1 MEITDYTELVTNM
14 ETVNKLVNKTIECS
28 KDYTDSKKGDI
39 LYQMIYYIHK
49 TLQHI
54 ITLGQDE
61 RRIVVSYI
69 MKYIRGTFAI
79 DSGDWRIA
87 NIGETQIRVRFDR
100 FNGDG
105 LEVFMHEYDCV
116 FTKQHVSDQ
125 GLKYL
130 IRYWDETK
138 EGIDA
143 GIKEGM
149 YMINRGRQEA
159 LKKQL
164 ELHEA
169 VKNFKV

>member
-1 MEITDYTELVTNM
+1 MEITSYKELIDNM
-14 ETVNKLVNKTIECS
+14 EQVNTLVNKTIECS
-28 KDYTDSKKGDI
+28 KDYTDSKKDDI

-54 ITLGQDE
+54 ITLNDNE
-61 RRIVVSYI
+61 RGIIVSYI
-69 MKYIRGTFAI
+69 MKYLRGTFLI
-79 DSGDWRIA
+79 ESGNWRVA
-87 NIGETQIRVRFDR
+87 NIGETQIKVSFGRFD
-100 FNGDG
+100 GDS
-105 LEVFMHEYDCV
+105 LAVYMHEYDCV
-116 FTKQHVSDQ
+116 FVKQLLSDH

-130 IRYWDETK
+130 IRYWDEIK

-149 YMINRGRQEA
+149 YMINRGKQEA

-169 VKNFKV
+169 IKNFKI

>member
-1 MEITDYTELVTNM
+1 MEITSYKELIDNM
-14 ETVNKLVNKTIECS
+14 EQVNALVNKTIECS
-28 KDYTDSKKGDI
+28 KDYTDAKKDDI

-54 ITLGQDE
+54 ITLNYDE
-61 RRIVVSYI
+61 RKIVVSYI

-79 DSGDWRIA
+79 ECGNWKIA
-87 NIGETQIRVRFDR
+87 NIGETQVKVWFDR
-100 FNGDG
+100 FDGDN
-105 LEVFMHEYDCV
+105 VSVYMHEYDCA
-116 FTKQHVSDQ
+116 FIKQRLSDK
-125 GLKYL
+125 GLQYL

-149 YMINRGRQEA
+149 YMINRGKQEA

-169 VKNFKV
+169 VKNFKI